1 MRKKAAL
8 IFVLCFLAG
17 FTGLYAG
24 QYDKQIRA
32 FEDFVKKQMKVDRIP
47 GLSVAFMKGD
57 FIWARGFGYA
67 DLENK
72 TPATAES
79 SYRLASITKTMT
91 AVAILQL
98 MEKGKL
104 KLDDEVQKYVPYFP
118 RKRWP
123 VTVRYLLGHLA
134 GISHYRSY
142 EELHIKTH
150 KDTREALAIFSGFE
164 LISKPGTEF
173 HYSSYGYNLLGAV
186 IEGAA
191 RMPYGKYMRRN
202 IWGPLNMKNTC
213 MDSPDDIIPHRVRGY
228 RIVEGKLKNSEFI
241 DMSSRFAAGGTRS
254 TVLDLLKFIR
264 GIKEGKLLKPETVDI
279 MWTPMATT
287 KGYYTDYGM
296 GWSLRPRDGHF
307 LVYHSGAQAETRTLL
322 VYLPRQDLIVS
333 FGCNLEGAN
342 PYLYGFRLV
351 QLLLDEPWE
360 LGAYTGNE
368 GFTLLY
374 SALSDT
380 FNYGLSYFEKRGRAL
395 TDKKTELEKAFQY
408 FNESM
413 DLSRLKE
420 NWKAF
425 KKRINNGRH
434 PVSGQAFVKVGS
446 FMAEV
451 LYKRYGKDRLMYY
464 HRNGALPFFEDYIKL
479 CRTRPENCRGFMV
492 SNGITSQILSWAQDW
507 HHTLNDYTRTLFI
520 GAYSDFPEIKREL
533 KKLFKGRKIYP
544 DFTGQ
549 IMKAAEKLYISGNRK
564 AFDAAA
570 LGLEIYPD
578 SGRALVALANTYVA
592 NGDTDKAMEFYRK
605 AMKARVHR
613 DAASADALF
622 SYMLDFY
629 DAGQLDRALSLAM
642 IAKKL
647 YPDDPRFLRGI
658 ADVYLK
664 RAKILYKRSLE
675 LDPNYEYS
683 WKMLKKLKTKEW

>member
-1 MRKKAAL
+1 MRRKTISTA
-8 IFVLCFLAG
+8 FLLL
-17 FTGLYAG
+17 FLSWLYAG
-24 QYDKQIRA
+24 KYEKQIKIY
-32 FEDFVKKQMKVDRIP
+32 EDFVKKQMKVDRIP
-47 GLSVAFMKGD
+47 GLSLAFMKGD
-57 FIWARGFGYA
+57 FIWAKGFGYA

-72 TPATAES
+72 TPATSKS

-134 GISHYRSY
+134 GISHYRSF
-142 EELHIKTH
+142 EELHIKAH

-191 RMPYGKYMRRN
+191 RMPYGKYMRHN
-202 IWGPLNMKNTC
+202 IWEPLNMRNTC
-213 MDSPDDIIPHRVRGY
+213 MDSPDEIIPYRVRGY
-228 RIVEGKLKNSEFI
+228 RIVEGELKNSEFI

-264 GIKEGKLLKPETVDI
+264 GIKEGKLLKPETVDM

-296 GWSLRPRDGHF
+296 GWSLRPRNGHF

-322 VYLPRQDLIVS
+322 VYFPRQDLIVS

-351 QLLLDEPWE
+351 QLLFDEPWDLE
-360 LGAYTGNE
+360 AYTGNQ
-368 GFTLLY
+368 GFTLIY
-374 SALSDT
+374 SALNDT
-380 FNYGLSYFEKRGRAL
+380 FNYGLSYFEKSGRAL
-395 TDKKTELEKAFQY
+395 TDKRAELKKAFDY
-408 FNESM
+408 FNKSV
-413 DLSRLKE
+413 DLNYMTKDQ
-420 NWKAF
+420 KAF
-425 KKRINNGRH
+425 RERIRNGRH
-434 PVSGQAFVKVGS
+434 SVSGQAFVKVGS
-446 FMAEV
+446 FIAEV
-451 LYKRYGKDRLMYY
+451 LHKRYGKDRLVYY

-479 CRTRPENCRGFMV
+479 CRTKPESCSDFRVCDGAA
-492 SNGITSQILSWAQDW
+492 SQILSWAQDW

-520 GAYSDFPEIKREL
+520 GAYSNFPEIKTRL

-544 DFTGQ
+544 DFTSQ
-549 IMKAAEKLYISGNRK
+549 IMKATEKLYISGSKK
-564 AFDAAA
+564 AFGAAA
-570 LGLEIYPD
+570 FGLELYPD
-578 SGRALVALANTYVA
+578 SGRSLVALANTYVGTG
-592 NGDTDKAMEFYRK
+592 NPDKAIEYYRK

-622 SYMLDFY
+622 SYILDFY
-629 DAGQLDRALSLAM
+629 NAGQLDRAFSLAM
-642 IAKKL
+642 IARKL
-647 YPDDPRFLRGI
+647 YPNDPRFLRGI

-664 RAKILYKRSLE
+664 KARVLYKQSLE
-675 LDPNYEYS
+675 IDPNYEYS
-683 WKMLKKLKTKEW
+683 WKMLKKLKIKEW